1 MDATLAEDGLVTRLV
16 TREFQF
22 DELCGLRQT
31 AVSWAVYCLQHA
43 AC

>member
-1 MDATLAEDGLVTRLV
+1 VDATLAEGVLV
-16 TREFQF
+16 TRESQF

-31 AVSWAVYCLQHA
+31 AVSWAVYCLKHA